1 LYCLGLFA
9 QTKQIEGHVYDKVQS
24 SPFRDVSILVVSSSD
39 LILTAFKSESDG
51 SFQIAAPANAS
62 KIVFSAVG
70 YKKQEMN
77 ISSIAGAL
85 RVVLQV
91 DDNQIEAVDIVAQVK
106 PDADLGFVNIN
117 KRELSSSIASID
129 MKGIENLPVVSV

>member
-1 LYCLGLFA
+1 
-9 QTKQIEGHVYDKVQS
+9 
-24 SPFRDVSILVVSSSD
+24 
-39 LILTAFKSESDG
+39 
-51 SFQIAAPANAS
+51 
-62 KIVFSAVG
+62 VFSAVG

-129 MKGIENLPVVSV
+129 MKGIENLPVVSVDQFLQGMAPGLQVVSNSGDPGASAAIRIRGVSSISGINDPLWIVD